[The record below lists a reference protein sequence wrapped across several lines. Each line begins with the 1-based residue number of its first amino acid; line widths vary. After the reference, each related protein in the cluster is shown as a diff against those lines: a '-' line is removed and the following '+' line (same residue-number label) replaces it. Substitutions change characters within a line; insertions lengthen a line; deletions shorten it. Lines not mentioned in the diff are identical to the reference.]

1 MPGSGHK
8 GSSLLKACVKI
19 KYLYA
24 LYRTGKLD
32 FYTERFCREAHGGNG
47 LIQEPLSQQSQ
58 GK

>member
-32 FYTERFCREAHGGNG
+32 IYTERFCREAHGGNG
-47 LIQEPLSQQSQ
+47 LIQEPLS
-58 GK
+58 